1 LQHMLEE
8 SMKGSFGMSE
18 EAVDKALSSAPGKKE
33 LKRYLHSYFGMVR
46 KFRGILTS
54 GSLSKPLEI
63 EGSLDDLKAFKEEVT
78 AFGQELEVIGAI
90 TDSVSAPLILAH
102 LDAMILKLTTL
113 KQGNNTAN
121 QNALKKNMKQR

>member
-1 LQHMLEE
+1 MALVV
-8 SMKGSFGMSE
+8 GS
-18 EAVDKALSSAPGKKE
+18 VRLSRVHVASWPE
-33 LKRYLHSYFGMVR
+33 LGRTIRFQSRVQSPQYGIN
-46 KFRGILTS
+46 FRGILTS